1 MKYATT
7 MAPRAARIPIRVLNP
22 PAIVSLDA
30 TARYWRDILTQA
42 SISRRDSASTEFYV
56 KGLFAIAATG
66 LLSIGQSTPARTAE
80 EAMPAASNV
89 PGAQTPAIHSDR
101 RITFSLKAPDATSL
115 QVAGGDG
122 LGMGP
127 FPMTKETDGSWS
139 VTTPPSV
146 PGFHYY
152 WFVLNGVAVND
163 PASETYFGYGKE
175 TSGIEVPEAGAD
187 YYAIQNVPHG
197 EVRAKWYLSK
207 TTGEWRRAF
216 VYTPP
221 GYDERSTTR
230 YPVLI
235 LQHGSGEDETGWT
248 RQGRAQF
255 ILDSLIAAGK
265 ARPMIVVMDRGYAL
279 RPGAAPPGGGPNAWL
294 QNLRLAFTSFEDVV
308 IHDLIPMIDASYRTI
323 PDREH
328 RAMAGLS
335 MGGMQT
341 MFIAL
346 QHLDMF
352 AYIGSFSGPI
362 VPSLTTGNLTSDR
375 TPEPFDS
382 KTAYGGAFADPSTF
396 NKRVK
401 LLWLGVGSAESD
413 QFRRGIGGAVEA
425 VRPAGVRLEY
435 FESSGTAHEWQTWR
449 RDLNDFAPRLFR

>member
-1 MKYATT
+1 MTLLA
-7 MAPRAARIPIRVLNP
+7 LGLS
-22 PAIVSLDA
+22 PAIHAEDQGVP
-30 TARYWRDILTQA
+30 
-42 SISRRDSASTEFYV
+42 
-56 KGLFAIAATG
+56 AATD
-66 LLSIGQSTPARTAE
+66 
-80 EAMPAASNV
+80 V
-89 PGAQTPAIHSDR
+89 PGAQTPRIHSDR

-122 LGMGP
+122 LGAGP
-127 FPMTKETDGSWS
+127 FPMSKGTDGIWS

-152 WFVLNGVAVND
+152 WFMLNGVAVND

-175 TSGIEVPEAGAD
+175 TSGIEVPEADAD
-187 YYAIQNVPHG
+187 FYAIQKVPHG

-221 GYDERSTTR
+221 GYDQHPATR

-235 LQHGSGEDETGWT
+235 LQHGSGENETGWT

-255 ILDSLIAAGK
+255 ILDNLIVAGK
-265 ARPMIVVMDRGYAL
+265 ARPMIVVMDRGYAQ
-279 RPGAAPPGGGPNAWL
+279 RSGTPSPAGGSSAWL
-294 QNLRLAFTSFEDVV
+294 QDLHIAFTSFEDVV
-308 IHDLIPMIDASYRTI
+308 IHDLIPVVDASYRTI

-341 MFIAL
+341 LFIAL
-346 QHLDMF
+346 QHLDSF

-362 VPSLTTGNLTSDR
+362 VPDLNVGNLSANR
-375 TPEPFDS
+375 QPEPFDA

-401 LLWLGVGSAESD
+401 LLWLGVGSAEPE
-413 QFRRGIGGAVEA
+413 QFRSGIGGAVA
-425 VRPAGVRLEY
+425 ALRKAGVRVEY
-435 FESSGTAHEWQTWR
+435 FESNGTAHEWQTWR
-449 RDLNDFAPRLFR
+449 RDLNEFAPRLFR

>member
-1 MKYATT
+1 MK
-7 MAPRAARIPIRVLNP
+7 N
-22 PAIVSLDA
+22 
-30 TARYWRDILTQA
+30 
-42 SISRRDSASTEFYV
+42 
-56 KGLFAIAATG
+56 LFAIAAIVTLAPG
-66 LLSIGQSTPARTAE
+66 LSAPTWAE
-80 EAMPAASNV
+80 DQGVPAASNV
-89 PGAQTPAIHSDR
+89 PGAQNPSIHPDR
-101 RITFSLKAPDATSL
+101 RITFTLKAPDAASL

-122 LGMGP
+122 LGVSP
-127 FPMTKETDGSWS
+127 FPMSKGADGIWS

-163 PASETYFGYGKE
+163 PSSETYFGYGKE
-175 TSGIEVPEAGAD
+175 TSGVEVPEAGAD
-187 YYAIQNVPHG
+187 YYAIQNVTHG
-197 EVRAKWYLSK
+197 DVREKWYLSK

-221 GYDERSTTR
+221 GYDAHSSSR

-235 LQHGSGEDETGWT
+235 LQHGSGENETGWT

-255 ILDSLIAAGK
+255 ILDNLIAAGK
-265 ARPMIVVMDRGYAL
+265 ARPMIVVMEHGYAQ
-279 RPGAAPPGGGPNAWL
+279 RAGTSAPAGGSSAWL
-294 QNLRLAFTSFEDVV
+294 QDLHDAFTTFEDVV
-308 IHDLIPMIDASYRTI
+308 VHDLIPMIDASYRTI

-341 MFIAL
+341 LFIAL
-346 QHLDMF
+346 QHLDLF

-362 VPSLTTGNLTSDR
+362 VPSLNVGNLTVNR
-375 TPEPFDS
+375 TAEPFDA
-382 KTAYGGAFADPSTF
+382 KTAYGGAFAAPSAF

-401 LLWLGVGSAESD
+401 LLWLGVGSAEPE
-413 QFRRGIGGAVEA
+413 QFRNGIGGAVEA
-425 VRPAGVRLEY
+425 LRMAGVRLEY
-435 FESSGTAHEWQTWR
+435 FESNGTAHEWQTWR

>member
-1 MKYATT
+1 
-7 MAPRAARIPIRVLNP
+7 
-22 PAIVSLDA
+22 
-30 TARYWRDILTQA
+30 
-42 SISRRDSASTEFYV
+42 
-56 KGLFAIAATG
+56 
-66 LLSIGQSTPARTAE
+66 
-80 EAMPAASNV
+80 MPAASNV
-89 PGAQTPAIHSDR
+89 PGAQTPGIHSDR

-127 FPMTKETDGSWS
+127 FSMTKGPEGTWS

-187 YYAIQNVPHG
+187 FYAIQKVPHG
-197 EVRAKWYLSK
+197 EVRAKLYLSK

-221 GYDERSTTR
+221 GYDEHSTTR

-255 ILDSLIAAGK
+255 ILDNLIASGK

-279 RPGAAPPGGGPNAWL
+279 RPGAAPPAGGSSSWL

-308 IHDLIPMIDASYRTI
+308 IHDLIPMIDASYRTL

-341 MFIAL
+341 LFIAL

-362 VPSLTTGNLTSDR
+362 VPSLTAGNLTADR
-375 TPEPFDS
+375 NPEPFDS

-396 NKRVK
+396 NQRVR

-413 QFRRGIGGAVEA
+413 QFRSGIGGAVQA
-425 VRPAGVRLEY
+425 LRKAGVRLEY

-449 RDLNDFAPRLFR
+449 RDLNDFVPRLFR

>member
-1 MKYATT
+1 
-7 MAPRAARIPIRVLNP
+7 V
-22 PAIVSLDA
+22 
-30 TARYWRDILTQA
+30 
-42 SISRRDSASTEFYV
+42 
-56 KGLFAIAATG
+56 
-66 LLSIGQSTPARTAE
+66 
-80 EAMPAASNV
+80 PAASNV
-89 PGAQTPAIHSDR
+89 PGAQIPSIHPDR
-101 RITFSLKAPDATSL
+101 RITFALKAPDAASVL
-115 QVAGGDG
+115 VAGGDG
-122 LGMGP
+122 LGAGP
-127 FPMTKETDGSWS
+127 FPMTKGADGIWS

-152 WFVLNGVAVND
+152 WLVLDGVAVND

-175 TSGIEVPEAGAD
+175 TSGVEVPEAGAD
-187 YYAIQNVPHG
+187 FYALRDVPHG

-207 TTGEWRRAF
+207 TTGAWRRAL

-221 GYDERSTTR
+221 GYAEHSTTR

-255 ILDSLIAAGK
+255 ILDNLIAAGK

-279 RPGAAPPGGGPNAWL
+279 RPGAPVPIGGPNAWSH
-294 QNLRLAFTSFEDVV
+294 NLHVAFTSFEDVV
-308 IHDLIPMIDASYRTI
+308 VHDLIPMIDASYRTI
-323 PDREH
+323 PDRGH

-341 MFIAL
+341 LFIVL
-346 QHLDMF
+346 QHLDFF

-362 VPSLTTGNLTSDR
+362 VANLQVTDLDAFR
-375 TPEPFDS
+375 IQAAPFDA
-382 KTAYGGAFADPSTF
+382 KTAYGGAFSDPSTF

-413 QFRRGIGGAVEA
+413 EFRSGIGGAVEA
-425 VRPAGVRLEY
+425 LRTAGLRLEY

-449 RDLNDFAPRLFR
+449 RDLHDFAPRLFR

>member
-1 MKYATT
+1 VKYA
-7 MAPRAARIPIRVLNP
+7 L
-22 PAIVSLDA
+22 
-30 TARYWRDILTQA
+30 
-42 SISRRDSASTEFYV
+42 
-56 KGLFAIAATG
+56 AIAAMALLVFRLPAPAQADDQG
-66 LLSIGQSTPARTAE
+66 L
-80 EAMPAASNV
+80 PAASNV
-89 PGAQTPAIHSDR
+89 PGAPTPIIHSDGR
-101 RITFSLKAPDATSL
+101 LTFTLKAPDAASL

-122 LGMGP
+122 LGKGP
-127 FPMTKETDGSWS
+127 FPMTKGADGTWS
-139 VTTPPSV
+139 VTIPPSV

-175 TSGIEVPEAGAD
+175 TSGIEVPESGAD
-187 YYAIQNVPHG
+187 FYAIQNVAHG

-221 GYDERSTTR
+221 GYDEHSTTR

-255 ILDSLIAAGK
+255 ILDNLIAAGK
-265 ARPMIVVMDRGYAL
+265 ARPMIVVMDRGYAQ
-279 RPGAAPPGGGPNAWL
+279 RAGTPSPTPGSSAWL
-294 QNLRLAFTSFEDVV
+294 QNLHGAFTSFEDVV
-308 IHDLIPMIDASYRTI
+308 IHDLIPTIDASYRTI

-341 MFIAL
+341 LYVAL
-346 QHLDMF
+346 QHLDLF

-362 VPSLTTGNLTSDR
+362 VPNLNLENLTVNR
-375 TPEPFDS
+375 IPEPFDP
-382 KTAYGGAFADPSTF
+382 KTAYGGAFADPAAF

-401 LLWLGVGSAESD
+401 LLWLGVGSAEPD
-413 QFRRGIGGAVEA
+413 QFRKGIGGAVEA
-425 VRPAGVRLEY
+425 LHKAGVHLEY

-449 RDLNDFAPRLFR
+449 RSLNDFAPRLFR

>member
-1 MKYATT
+1 
-7 MAPRAARIPIRVLNP
+7 
-22 PAIVSLDA
+22 
-30 TARYWRDILTQA
+30 
-42 SISRRDSASTEFYV
+42 
-56 KGLFAIAATG
+56 
-66 LLSIGQSTPARTAE
+66 
-80 EAMPAASNV
+80 MPAASNV
-89 PGAQTPAIHSDR
+89 PGAQTPRIHSDR

-115 QVAGGDG
+115 QIAGGDG
-122 LGMGP
+122 LGAGP
-127 FPMTKETDGSWS
+127 FPMTKGTDGVWN

-187 YYAIQNVPHG
+187 FYAIQNVPHG

-221 GYDERSTTR
+221 GYDQHPTTR

-255 ILDSLIAAGK
+255 ILDNLIAAGK
-265 ARPMIVVMDRGYAL
+265 ARPMIVVMDRGYAQ
-279 RPGAAPPGGGPNAWL
+279 RAGTPSPAGGSSAWL
-294 QNLRLAFTSFEDVV
+294 QNLHVAFTSFEDVV
-308 IHDLIPMIDASYRTI
+308 MHDLMPAIDSSYRTI

-341 MFIAL
+341 LFIAL
-346 QHLDMF
+346 QHLDSF

-362 VPSLTTGNLTSDR
+362 LPDLNVGNLTANSK
-375 TPEPFDS
+375 PEPFDA
-382 KTAYGGAFADPSTF
+382 KTAYGGAFADPPTF

-401 LLWLGVGSAESD
+401 LLWLGVGSAEPER
-413 QFRRGIGGAVEA
+413 FRDGIGSAVA
-425 VRPAGVRLEY
+425 ALRKAGVHLEY
-435 FESSGTAHEWQTWR
+435 FESNGTAHEWQTWR
-449 RDLNDFAPRLFR
+449 RDLNEFAPRLFR

>member
-1 MKYATT
+1 MKE
-7 MAPRAARIPIRVLNP
+7 V
-22 PAIVSLDA
+22 IVSA
-30 TARYWRDILTQA
+30 
-42 SISRRDSASTEFYV
+42 
-56 KGLFAIAATG
+56 AIGWLA
-66 LLSIGQSTPARTAE
+66 LGQSALPARAE
-80 EAMPAASNV
+80 DRSTPAASNV
-89 PGAQTPAIHSDR
+89 PGAQSPSINPDR
-101 RITFSLKAPDATSL
+101 SIAFALKAPDANSVL
-115 QVAGGDG
+115 VAGGDG
-122 LGMGP
+122 LGKGP
-127 FPMTKETDGSWS
+127 FPMTKGADGTWK

-152 WFVLNGVAVND
+152 WFVLNGVSVND

-187 YYAIQNVPHG
+187 FYSLKNVPHG

-221 GYDERSTTR
+221 GYDEHPKTR
-230 YPVLI
+230 YPLLI

-255 ILDSLIAAGK
+255 ILDNLIAADK
-265 ARPMIVVMDRGYAL
+265 ARPMIVVMDRGYAQ
-279 RPGAAPPGGGPNAWL
+279 RPEVPAASVGSNAWL
-294 QNLRLAFTSFEDVV
+294 QNMHLAFSAFEDVV
-308 IHDLIPMIDASYRTI
+308 IQDLIPTIDASYRTI

-341 MFIAL
+341 LFIAL

-362 VPSLTTGNLTSDR
+362 NPSLSAGNLTLGANP
-375 TPEPFDS
+375 PEHFDA
-382 KTAYGGAFADPSTF
+382 KTAYGGAFADPTTF

-401 LLWLGVGSAESD
+401 LLWLGVGTEESA
-413 QFRRGIGGAVEA
+413 QFRTGIGGAVEA
-425 VRPAGVRLEY
+425 LRGAGVRLEY

-449 RDLNDFAPRLFR
+449 RDLYDFAPRLFR

>member
-1 MKYATT
+1 MKGFFSNA
-7 MAPRAARIPIRVLNP
+7 
-22 PAIVSLDA
+22 
-30 TARYWRDILTQA
+30 
-42 SISRRDSASTEFYV
+42 
-56 KGLFAIAATG
+56 AIA
-66 LLSIGQSTPARTAE
+66 LLALGQSALPARAE
-80 EAMPAASNV
+80 NQSSPAASNV
-89 PGAQTPAIHSDR
+89 PGALTPSIHPDR
-101 RITFSLKAPDATSL
+101 SITFRLHAPDAGSV

-122 LGMGP
+122 LGVGP
-127 FPMTKETDGSWS
+127 FPMQKGADGTWS

-152 WFVLNGVAVND
+152 WFVLNGVSIND

-187 YYAIQNVPHG
+187 FYANTNVPHG

-221 GYDERSTTR
+221 DYDKGRNAR

-248 RQGRAQF
+248 RQGKAQF
-255 ILDSLIAAGK
+255 ILDNLIAAGK
-265 ARPMIVVMDRGYAL
+265 ARPMIVVMDRGYAF
-279 RPGAAPPGGGPNAWL
+279 RPGTPAANIGPNAWL
-294 QNLRLAFTSFEDVV
+294 NNMQLAFKSFEDVV
-308 IHDLIPMIDASYRTI
+308 IHDLIPTIDASYRTI
-323 PDREH
+323 PDRDH

-341 MFIAL
+341 LFITL

-352 AYIGSFSGPI
+352 AYIGSLSGPI
-362 VPSLTTGNLTSDR
+362 IPRLDAEDVSGDESR
-375 TPEPFDS
+375 QEFFDI
-382 KTAYGGAFADPSTF
+382 KTAYGGKFADPLAF

-401 LLWLGVGSAESD
+401 LLWLGVGTMESER
-413 QFRRGIGGAVEA
+413 FRDGIGGAVKA
-425 VRPAGVRLEY
+425 LRAAGVRLDY

-449 RDLNDFAPRLFR
+449 RDLNDLAPRLFR

>member
-1 MKYATT
+1 M
-7 MAPRAARIPIRVLNP
+7 
-22 PAIVSLDA
+22 
-30 TARYWRDILTQA
+30 RD
-42 SISRRDSASTEFYV
+42 
-56 KGLFAIAATG
+56 LFAAAAIALLFHG
-66 LLSIGQSTPARTAE
+66 LSTPARAE
-80 EAMPAASNV
+80 ELAVPAASNV
-89 PGAQTPAIHSDR
+89 PGAQTPSIHSDR

-127 FPMTKETDGSWS
+127 FPMTKGTDGTWS

-221 GYDERSTTR
+221 GYDEHATAR

-255 ILDSLIAAGK
+255 ILDNLIAAGK

-279 RPGAAPPGGGPNAWL
+279 RPGAAPATGGSSAWL
-294 QNLRLAFTSFEDVV
+294 QNLRVAFTSFEDVV

-341 MFIAL
+341 LFIAL

-362 VPSLTTGNLTSDR
+362 VPSLTAGNLTAGRNS
-375 TPEPFDS
+375 EPFDS
-382 KTAYGGAFADPSTF
+382 KTAYGGAFADPPTF
-396 NKRVK
+396 NRRVK

-413 QFRRGIGGAVEA
+413 QFRSGIGGAVEA
-425 VRPAGVRLEY
+425 LRQSGVRLEY